1 MCERGIDHFKG
12 QYIYLNKFI
21 MATKLTLTVE
31 EKIIKK
37 ATAYAEQ
44 TGRSL
49 SELVE
54 NYLDALVTE
63 EKDINQI
70 SPKLQ
75 KIIGV
80 VKLPQHFDEKK
91 ELTTYFNKKH
101 L

>member
-1 MCERGIDHFKG
+1 
-12 QYIYLNKFI
+12 

-37 ATAYAEQ
+37 ATAYAEL

-54 NYLDALVTE
+54 NYLDALVAE